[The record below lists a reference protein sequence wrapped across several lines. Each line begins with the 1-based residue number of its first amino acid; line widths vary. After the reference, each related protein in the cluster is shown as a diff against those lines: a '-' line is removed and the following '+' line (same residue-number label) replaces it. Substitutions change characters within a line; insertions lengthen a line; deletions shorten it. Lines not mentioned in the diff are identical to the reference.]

1 MTTSKSKA
9 QGSRWERWLRRR
21 FRASGFGV
29 EDIHHGRIADIRL
42 WAFGYEAAGQ
52 IVLEAKDTANLSV
65 HTTLQ
70 RAREKAKRNGWNGM
84 VGLVWQR
91 HLLKPGNTRKT
102 AVGDPVVVVSL
113 YDFIRMTG
121 GRPDAPMLEVDD
133 AEDQPS

>member
-29 EDIHHGRIADIRL
+29 EDIHQGKVADIRL
-42 WAFGYEAAGQ
+42 WAFGWEAADQ
-52 IVLEAKDTANLSV
+52 IMIEAKDTANLSV
-65 HTTLQ
+65 HTTLKL
-70 RAREKAKRNGWNGM
+70 ARDKAKRNGWDGM

-91 HLLKPGNTRKT
+91 HLLKPGNQRKT

-113 YDFIRMTG
+113 ADFIRIAG
-121 GRPDAPMLEVDD
+121 GRADAPMMEADD
-133 AEDQPS
+133 AEA